1 MTSYKAVG
9 IAEGFVEAD
18 SEEQI
23 LDAWQHLVDT
33 GLAWTLQGWFGR
45 VASRLIESGV
55 ITRPEEN
62 EVVCD
67 ACDGKG
73 YLTDVYDTE
82 AEETQTQ
89 RCDSCKEFVSDKQ
102 AREHIESEVE

>member
-55 ITRPEEN
+55 ITQPE
-62 EVVCD
+62 
-67 ACDGKG
+67 
-73 YLTDVYDTE
+73 
-82 AEETQTQ
+82 
-89 RCDSCKEFVSDKQ
+89 
-102 AREHIESEVE
+102 ESEVV